1 MANWC
6 TNFIHTDN
14 QEVIDVFKELEKKE
28 QEEKCGQ
35 TLDYF
40 KDDRF
45 LFNIYVDEGHITCE
59 TKWAPPIDTVIN
71 LAKKYNCI
79 IEIDYDESGNL
90 IYGKLVA
97 DGQGSTDTFLLDE
110 DWDKFE
116 YDEEKDLYIFE
127 GKEWE
132 SDDEIKEILLER
144 KLNGTNN

>member
-6 TNFIHTDN
+6 INFIHTDN
-14 QEVIDVFKELEKKE
+14 QEVIDVFKELEKREQKE
-28 QEEKCGQ
+28 NCGQ

-59 TKWAPPIDTVIN
+59 TKWSPPIDTIVN
-71 LAKKYNCI
+71 LAKKYNCV
-79 IEIDYDESGNL
+79 IEMDYDESGNL
-90 IYGKLVA
+90 IYGKIVA
-97 DGQGSTDTFLLDE
+97 DKYGSKDIALSDE

-127 GKEWE
+127 EKKWE

-144 KLNGTNN
+144 KINKWL